1 VINHARLASEMVKTF
16 PRCPMG
22 ADAIILQHHGTTNGM
37 GFTLDY
43 KDDISP
49 LAKVLIIAEAF
60 VEELI
65 KEKNKGAIPPNID
78 MIIEVLRSRFTK
90 HTYKKII
97 NCLDTISF

>member
-1 VINHARLASEMVKTF
+1 MVKNF

-37 GFTLDY
+37 GFALDY

-49 LAKVLIIAEAF
+49 LAKVLIVSEAF
-60 VEELI
+60 IDEIIKYKDSSRELNLEE
-65 KEKNKGAIPPNID
+65 
-78 MIIEVLRSRFTK
+78 IIETIRTRFTK

-97 NCLDTISF
+97 NCLETIKF